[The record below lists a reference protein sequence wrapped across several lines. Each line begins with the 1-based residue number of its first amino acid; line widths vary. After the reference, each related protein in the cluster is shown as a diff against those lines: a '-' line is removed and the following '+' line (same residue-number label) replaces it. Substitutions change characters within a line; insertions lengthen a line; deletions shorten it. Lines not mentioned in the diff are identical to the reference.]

1 MLDELRQKY
10 RFSSGIAPAVPSAS
24 AVHASG
30 PVSCTRAAAC
40 YEKQAG
46 MLALK
51 DILYQTWKN
60 RKRGNRIT
68 RGGRFFGRPP
78 FLQGRRSEAVA
89 RLCAALRQKGK
100 WDIIQNNCGFGLLR
114 QKAERG
120 RAPWRTLSS

>member
-10 RFSSGIAPAVPSAS
+10 RFSSGIVPAVPSAS

-60 RKRGNRIT
+60 RKKR
-68 RGGRFFGRPP
+68 
-78 FLQGRRSEAVA
+78 
-89 RLCAALRQKGK
+89 K
-100 WDIIQNNCGFGLLR
+100 
-114 QKAERG
+114 
-120 RAPWRTLSS
+120 

>member
-1 MLDELRQKY
+1 MLNELRQKY
-10 RFSSGIAPAVPSAS
+10 RFSSGIVPAEPSAS

-60 RKRGNRIT
+60 RKKR
-68 RGGRFFGRPP
+68 
-78 FLQGRRSEAVA
+78 
-89 RLCAALRQKGK
+89 K
-100 WDIIQNNCGFGLLR
+100 
-114 QKAERG
+114 
-120 RAPWRTLSS
+120 